1 MPEPLREEGV
11 TGAAR
16 PAGDVPAEGAAAVPA
31 EGAVAG
37 TAVSGRGPRTNWV
50 FYGLGLSLQTVL
62 WCLLFLAIIVAVA
75 VGGHL
80 TEFRYVGF

>member
-1 MPEPLREEGV
+1 MPEPLREEG
-11 TGAAR
+11 TAGTSGEL
-16 PAGDVPAEGAAAVPA
+16 PAGGS
-31 EGAVAG
+31 AVAAESPAG
-37 TAVSGRGPRTNWV
+37 GAGRTNWV

>member
-1 MPEPLREEGV
+1 MTEPLRGEGA
-11 TGAAR
+11 T
-16 PAGDVPAEGAAAVPA
+16 GDVPAESTAGVVTAEAAGVP
-31 EGAVAG
+31 EPSAG
-37 TAVSGRGPRTNWV
+37 RRPGTNWV

>member
-1 MPEPLREEGV
+1 MPEPREEG
-11 TGAAR
+11 AAS
-16 PAGDVPAEGAAAVPA
+16 PAGDVPSEGAEGVPQA
-31 EGAVAG
+31 PSSGGHG
-37 TAVSGRGPRTNWV
+37 TGWV

>member
-1 MPEPLREEGV
+1 MPEPLAEEVATAPGGDAPADGAP
-11 TGAAR
+11 GAAQ
-16 PAGDVPAEGAAAVPA
+16 AQAERGH
-31 EGAVAG
+31 G
-37 TAVSGRGPRTNWV
+37 TDWV

>member
-1 MPEPLREEGV
+1 MPEQLGDQLATPPGDAPEGGAGAN
-11 TGAAR
+11 GAAQ
-16 PAGDVPAEGAAAVPA
+16 PP
-31 EGAVAG
+31 
-37 TAVSGRGPRTNWV
+37 SGRGSGTNWV